1 MNDMFTFEPTALELL
16 LDNLKPGTVLSA
28 LRLMQAAQQE
38 DDSALEEAFDRL
50 AEQGITL
57 DISMLPADYG
67 CGETENRLRME
78 EKLPSD
84 LLRSLDESDPL
95 ALYLQELALIPAQG
109 DQDIL
114 AQQLLEGDESA
125 SEKLV
130 NLKLSAVVEEAR
142 AHTARGVLLL
152 DLIQEGS
159 LGLWQGVLHYTGGD
173 IEVSLKDTALYTVS
187 GDTVASEV
195 GTYSLIFTL
204 TDTDNYQWLGSEADA
219 SVTRYY
225 KIGTALNGWAAEPQ
239 NITAVYDGNP
249 VRVDAQAL
257 HGTVTVVYTIGGRVV
272 DAPVGAGVYNV
283 TVTATAE
290 NYTELVAHVTVIIE
304 KAEVAAPTVDTLTF
318 NGYEQ
323 TLTVDNEDL
332 GVLYT
337 VAQDFPDRCFGC
349 AHIDKM
355 HFQLAVSLAVFG
367 KVDAGIVISH

>member
-173 IEVSLKDTALYTVS
+173 IEQHLLWWIRQAMARTVFMQARQSGVLHTAGDAMEHYRTAEKELLLRLGRSATNEEIALEMGVTPEQAEMAGDMLRAAQELDRVKNPPKTDETEEERAVEDTAYFQS
-187 GDTVASEV
+187 RQRVAEMLS
-195 GTYSLIFTL
+195 TL
-204 TDTDNYQWLGSEADA
+204 TEQETKVLTMRFGLAGGKPESHAAVGEKLGLTADEVVALEAA
-219 SVTRYY
+219 
-225 KIGTALNGWAAEPQ
+225 ALAKL
-239 NITAVYDGNP
+239 
-249 VRVDAQAL
+249 R
-257 HGTVTVVYTIGGRVV
+257 
-272 DAPVGAGVYNV
+272 
-283 TVTATAE
+283 
-290 NYTELVAHVTVIIE
+290 
-304 KAEVAAPTVDTLTF
+304 
-318 NGYEQ
+318 
-323 TLTVDNEDL
+323 
-332 GVLYT
+332 
-337 VAQDFPDRCFGC
+337 
-349 AHIDKM
+349 DK
-355 HFQLAVSLAVFG
+355 G
-367 KVDAGIVISH
+367 E